1 MRYDQRFGYIKQL
14 TQPVALGCCGMGALD
29 ALTAAKIAQRDQI
42 MASIAASG
50 DGSQYKTWADT
61 YTRLSKKDKDKKT
74 LRDAREL
81 SAFYSQQYATYL
93 ASKAVPVPVVPVPVV
108 SGPVT
113 PAPPAPVG
121 DPIPYVSLDYGG
133 GGGGGGG
140 GGSYVPET
148 TPVMSGGYCVNEQGV
163 AVECPQPTTGG
174 YSGFVTPSGQ
184 PIPVGTGQI
193 TQTNQVTSSNQP
205 IFYNGTTGQRF
216 YYNPN
221 TGQPVYYNPVTGQW
235 GVTQD
240 MVQAVQPASQALTPV
255 PYVQMPTGYNGGS
268 AQNADQ
274 SGQPVAQPSAYTP
287 VQYVPMPDGSE
298 TQVAQLPAG
307 TTSIGEVEFVGAG
320 KAEYSDQWGPI
331 RVIKLVIPKKAATAA
346 APTSTAITGGQAL
359 PGGEMK
365 VEDFTAQY
373 AMEGGQW

>member
-1 MRYDQRFGYIKQL
+1 VRYDQRFGYIRKVGS
-14 TQPVALGCCGMGALD
+14 PAALGCCGMGGLG
-29 ALTAAKIAQRDQI
+29 ALTAAQIAQRDQI
-42 MASIAASG
+42 TASVAASG
-50 DGSQYKTWADT
+50 NGSQYKTWADT
-61 YTRLSKKDKDKKT
+61 YARLSKKDKDKKT
-74 LRDAREL
+74 LASAKEL
-81 SAFYSQQYATYL
+81 ASFYSQKYAAYL
-93 ASKAVPVPVVPVPVV
+93 ASKTTTSVPVVPIPGV
-108 SGPVT
+108 
-113 PAPPAPVG
+113 PAPVG
-121 DPIPYVSLDYGG
+121 DPVPYVPIDYY

-148 TPVMSGGYCVNEQGV
+148 TPEMSGGYCVNEQGV
-163 AVECPQPTTGG
+163 QVACPQTGG
-174 YSGFVTPSGQ
+174 GSPVYTGGNSGFFTPSGQ
-184 PIPVGTGQI
+184 PIPIGTGQI
-193 TQTNQVTSSNQP
+193 IQTNQVTSDGKP
-205 IFYNGTTGQRF
+205 IFYDGRVGQRF
-216 YYNPN
+216 FYNA
-221 TGQPVYYNPVTGQW
+221 TGQPVYYNQATGQW

-255 PYVQMPTGYNGGS
+255 PYVQMPTGYDG

-307 TTSIGEVEFVGAG
+307 TTSIGEVEFVGTG

-331 RVIKLVIPKKAATAA
+331 RVIKLVIPKKAATSA
-346 APTSTAITGGQAL
+346 APTATAITGGQAL